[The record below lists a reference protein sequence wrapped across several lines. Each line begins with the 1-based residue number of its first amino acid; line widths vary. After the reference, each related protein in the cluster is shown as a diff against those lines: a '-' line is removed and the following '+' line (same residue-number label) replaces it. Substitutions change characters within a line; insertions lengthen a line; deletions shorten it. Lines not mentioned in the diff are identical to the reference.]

1 MLEVTEQEPVVQ
13 SVRVVRMGNS
23 KSITIKTQWGLGIN
37 DGDIL
42 TVKIVCDDGM
52 ERYVSQAVRT
62 R

>member
-1 MLEVTEQEPVVQ
+1 MLEVTEQEPVIQ

-23 KSITIKTQWGLGIN
+23 KSITIKTQWGLGIS

-42 TVKIVCDDGM
+42 TVKIVCDDGT
-52 ERYVSQAVRT
+52 ERYISQAVRT